1 MWLGKKTLEDMKSLL
16 QSAKTRIENC
26 AKRIP
31 DKRNLNQLELLNQ
44 SVIPEIEFGISTIHN
59 KIDSFLKE
67 LNKDEVQ
74 LDDAHKRTSM
84 LRNVLKNAAS
94 FDSYHKP
101 NLSDLLVNTMDEIA
115 KVEEL
120 KMLNDVVTEPL
131 LDLDKCSLSEL
142 ITILQKFAKDPSI
155 NANQAGFGSYIAN
168 HVLKEN
174 FDRYNKESM
183 IPPKLGDLWTPK
195 IQITIG
201 KVTWHAILDFG
212 SSVSSLSTE
221 FYAMP

>member
-1 MWLGKKTLEDMKSLL
+1 MKSLL
-16 QSAKTRIENC
+16 QSAKTRIEKC
-26 AKRIP
+26 AKRIT
-31 DKRNLNQLELLNQ
+31 DKRNLDQLELLNQ
-44 SVIPEIEFGISTIHN
+44 SVIPEIEFSISTILN
-59 KIDSFLKE
+59 KIDSFRKE

-84 LRNVLKNAAS
+84 LSNVLKNASS

-101 NLSDLLVNTMDEIA
+101 NLSDLLVNTLDETT

-120 KMLNDVVTEPL
+120 RMLNDVVTEPL

-168 HVLKEN
+168 HVLK
-174 FDRYNKESM
+174 
-183 IPPKLGDLWTPK
+183 
-195 IQITIG
+195 
-201 KVTWHAILDFG
+201 
-212 SSVSSLSTE
+212 
-221 FYAMP
+221 